1 MKKNKHFK
9 IRTTPLK
16 RSVLVHVVSSSLN
29 KDKLRVFVRLNF
41 CYGLNTRDDD
51 IIKIIIYFMLDT
63 FSDINFT
70 QCKHTANN
78 TELFVSIVVGKRI
91 R

>member
-9 IRTTPLK
+9 IRTPPLK

-41 CYGLNTRDDD
+41 CYTRDDD
-51 IIKIIIYFMLDT
+51 IIKIIIYFILNT
-63 FSDINFT
+63 FSDTNFT